1 MNIFEAFTSGYP
13 ILRRTIWD
21 DDQSINLP
29 AIKNRRLDLSLDDLM
44 ADDWEIVRL
53 TQISWLDLRRAWSK
67 ALSKVSME
75 QKDEWTNQDLS
86 KIMNYNY
93 EVYKNLEMEL
103 GLKKP

>member
-13 ILRRTIWD
+13 LLRRQAWCE
-21 DDQSINLP
+21 DQLINLP
-29 AIKNRRLDLSLDDLM
+29 GLKNDRLDFSREDIL
-44 ADDWEIVRL
+44 ANDWEIVRL
-53 TQISWLDLRRAWSK
+53 AQINCVDLRRAWSK
-67 ALSKVSME
+67 ALSTVSMN
-75 QKDEWTNQDLS
+75 QKDDCTNEEMC